1 MQYIERVR
9 GYAEQMPIDEAVER
23 AITECIGEGI
33 LAEFLKRNRAEA
45 RKVSIYE
52 YNEEQHLETVR
63 SEGYEDGL
71 VQGVV
76 KSILDLLEDLGEV
89 SVEVRE
95 KIVTQTDMEMLS
107 QWLKHAAKSA
117 SLEAFIQKANI

>member
-1 MQYIERVR
+1 MEKGNYKDSMFRN
-9 GYAEQMPIDEAVER
+9 
-23 AITECIGEGI
+23 TECIGEGI

-52 YNEEQHLETVR
+52 YNEEQHLETVM

>member
-1 MQYIERVR
+1 M
-9 GYAEQMPIDEAVER
+9 
-23 AITECIGEGI
+23 
-33 LAEFLKRNRAEA
+33 
-45 RKVSIYE
+45 SIYE

-95 KIVTQTDMEMLS
+95 KIVAQTDMEMLS
-107 QWLKHAAKSA
+107 LWLKHAAKSD